1 MKKFFFFLLAIT
13 LLFSAVSCGGEDLSS
28 LNAESETKA
37 TAETPPPAAAPMTSV
52 EKVTKEIN
60 YPEVPNPLQPED
72 LAALPI
78 ANASMSTDELRKL
91 CLDYFNLQL
100 SFQWT
105 PDEKFKYTIES
116 SDTPVSLGTGK
127 VYGGLPYVTVGT
139 GNLYRV
145 LECYDTETG
154 VMPVS
159 LFQNDPKL
167 FGNQCSVG
175 AFWGWGRV
183 INSAQYNWTQNMV
196 KSRGFIPVGTYTYP
210 DDLKR
215 YAGSE
220 EGAMTTNEICQK
232 NGREVMWESY
242 AKLQPADGLVQFK
255 TKGHVIMC
263 LEAPNVVYDASG
275 KVDGLRS
282 TLKFRDQTSKWVSG
296 TMSNGRGIEY
306 QGRRSTSLTFQE
318 LYTNGYLPFTFGELI
333 GTDPV
338 EPSSVALTFS
348 DAAPEGTVTV
358 EQLRSATLNSNYSIS
373 DVFLIVYDG
382 NGAEQ
387 YRFVKRSTSANVREV
402 SISDL
407 ARAGALEDYCDGNHK
422 VEISAQISTG
432 EKPTVYS
439 AALTK

>member
-1 MKKFFFFLLAIT
+1 M
-13 LLFSAVSCGGEDLSS
+13 
-28 LNAESETKA
+28 ESETDTTA
-37 TAETPPPAAAPMTSV
+37 TSEQTPPQQVTTPV
-52 EKVTKEIN
+52 EEETEEYQ
-60 YPEVPNPLQPED
+60 YPEVADPFQPED

-100 SFQWT
+100 SVQWT
-105 PDEKFKYTIES
+105 PDEKFSYTIES
-116 SDTPVSLGTGK
+116 SGNPVSLGRGK
-127 VYGGLPYVTVGT
+127 VYGGIPYVTVGT
-139 GNLYRV
+139 GSLYRM
-145 LECYDTETG
+145 LEFYDSETG
-154 VMPVS
+154 IMPVS
-159 LFQNDPKL
+159 LFKNDPKI

-183 INSAQYNWTQNMV
+183 VNSAQYNWTQNMV

-220 EGAMTTNEICQK
+220 EGAMTTNDICQK

-263 LEAPNVVYDASG
+263 LEAPKVVYDANG
-275 KVDGLRS
+275 KIDGLRS

-338 EPSSVALTFS
+338 EPSNATLTFADTAPAGNVNIAQLKS
-348 DAAPEGTVTV
+348 AVLAA
-358 EQLRSATLNSNYSIS
+358 NYSIS
-373 DVFLIVYDG
+373 DVFVIVYDQ
-382 NGAEQ
+382 NGTEQ
-387 YRFVKRSTSANVREV
+387 YRSVKRSTSANVRSVEFSDFIYEKNLSNYTDGNYKVEV
-402 SISDL
+402 SVQL
-407 ARAGALEDYCDGNHK
+407 
-422 VEISAQISTG
+422 STG
-432 EKPTVYS
+432 EKPTVFS
-439 AALTK
+439 ATLSK